1 MTAWQRR
8 LRLGLGIFIVGLA
21 VTLFVSLRRPPER
34 SPQKPLPARSDP
46 NAVVE
51 STAGKSVRFF
61 GARQDI
67 TIEHYDWMGQYPD
80 GRTRVTGGE
89 FKILQRGGRD
99 FLIKAR
105 DAEMKGQA
113 SNMDVAMKGS
123 VEVTSSDGLVL
134 KTDEATYVDAEGIVK
149 APGPVAFTRSRMS
162 GTAVGMTYDKNR
174 DVLWLLDRV
183 VIHNQPDEKGQD
195 GADIEAGAAGLA
207 RADKYMRFERGVKMI
222 REGQTI
228 QADGGVAYLTPDEQR
243 VQMLELRGSSRVSG
257 GPKADG
263 GLKNMAARDM
273 NLTYA
278 EDGKTLQRAVLAGDA
293 VVDLAGTAG
302 GGGRRLSA
310 QFIDIGLG
318 PDGTVVTALLAR
330 DRVVLELAADKS
342 TPARTI
348 RSGALQGSG
357 TPASGLTDATFSE
370 GVDFRETPR
379 PPAKPRVA
387 KSSTMSLALKNGFN
401 SIESARFFGGVQFAE
416 GSMTASSREAR
427 YEITAGTLAMAGAD
441 EKTGR
446 QPQVLDERATIE
458 GKAITIV
465 LDGQKIAASDSVKTE
480 MRGDTAQPGER
491 RGTDGPARRR
501 PALLKQDKPVYAIS
515 DRLAYDGT
523 TSRAEY
529 TGSAQLW
536 QGEMRIKADEIVV
549 DDESG
554 NLTATGSVDSRLVLE
569 QVNAKTKAKEP
580 VKSVATAKDMVYDD
594 SVRRATYT
602 GTARLNGPDGDL
614 AADKIEIYLQEGG
627 SEIDHL
633 EAYTGVT
640 LRTPDGRRAAGS
652 RLTYLA
658 SDEQYDMAGTPVTL
672 EDESGQTT
680 GNSLRFFRSTDRI
693 VVDGKEQK
701 RTELKRG
708 IKR

>member
-1 MTAWQRR
+1 MTPWQRR
-8 LRLGLGIFIVGLA
+8 LRLGLGVFIVVLA
-21 VTLFVSLRRPPER
+21 VTLFVSLRRAPVR
-34 SPQKPLPARSDP
+34 APQKPLPARADP
-46 NAVVE
+46 NAVGE
-51 STAGKSVRFF
+51 STFGKSVRLL
-61 GARQDI
+61 GDKQDI

-80 GRTRVTGGE
+80 GRTKVTAGQ

-99 FLIKAR
+99 FVIKAR
-105 DAEMKGQA
+105 DAEIKGQPP
-113 SNMDVAMKGS
+113 NVDVAMKGS
-123 VEVTSSDGLVL
+123 VQVTSSDGLVL
-134 KTDEATYVDAEGIVK
+134 ETGEATYVDREGVVK
-149 APGPVAFTRSRMS
+149 APGPVAFTRNRMS

-174 DVLWLLDRV
+174 DVLWLLDEV
-183 VIHNQPDEKGQD
+183 VIHNQADEKGQD

-207 RADKYMRFERGVKMI
+207 RADKYMRFERGVTI
-222 REGQTI
+222 VRGGQTI
-228 QADGGVAYLTPDEQR
+228 KSDGGVAYLTPDEQR
-243 VQMLELRGSSRVSG
+243 VQMLELRGSSRVAG
-257 GPKADG
+257 TPNADG

-273 NLTYA
+273 NLTYG

-293 VVDLAGTAG
+293 AIDLAGTAG
-302 GGGRRLSA
+302 GAGRRLSA

-330 DRVVLELAADKS
+330 DRVVLELAADKT

-348 RSGALQGSG
+348 KSGALLGSG
-357 TPASGLTDATFSE
+357 TPAAGLTDAAFSE
-370 GVDFRETPR
+370 GVEFRETPR

-387 KSSTMSLALKNGFN
+387 KSSTMSLALKNGFD
-401 SIESARFFGGVQFAE
+401 SIESARFFGGVQFEE
-416 GSMTASSREAR
+416 GAMTASSREAR
-427 YEITAGTLAMAGAD
+427 YEIAAGTLAMAGAH

-446 QPQVLDERATIE
+446 QPHVVDEQATIE
-458 GKAITIV
+458 GKAIAIV
-465 LDGQKIAASDSVKTE
+465 LDGQKISATDSVKTE
-480 MRGDTAQPGER
+480 MRDTAQPGER
-491 RGTDGPARRR
+491 RGADAAARRR
-501 PALLKQDKPVYAIS
+501 PSLLKPGKPVYAIS
-515 DRLAYDGT
+515 DRLTYDGA
-523 TSRAEY
+523 TSHAEY
-529 TGSAQLW
+529 TGNAQLW

-549 DDESG
+549 DDQSG
-554 NLTATGSVDSRLVLE
+554 NMTATGNVDSRLILE
-569 QVNAKTKAKEP
+569 QVNAKTKAKEQI
-580 VKSVATAKDMVYDD
+580 KSVATAKDMVYDD

-602 GTARLNGPDGDL
+602 GTAKLNGPDGDL
-614 AADKIEIYLQEGG
+614 GADKIEIYLQEGG

-640 LRTPDGRRAAGS
+640 LRTPDSRRAAGN

-658 SDEQYDMAGTPVTL
+658 KDEQYDMAGTPVTL